1 MHRNPAQDSRCF
13 AVGPW
18 LPGQITLIPPPAS
31 VPLGENRLVT
41 PGLTAFELQRR
52 RVRYGSSMNPFV
64 DPNAN
69 GISPMP
75 QIISIG
81 QRSRLR
87 CQTESHDLAL
97 PVRCSSSPHATRI
110 AGRKAS
116 SEGRA

>member
-41 PGLTAFELQRR
+41 PRLTAVELQRR
-52 RVRYGSSMNPFV
+52 RVRYGSSMNPFM

-69 GISPMP
+69 GLSPMP

-81 QRSRLR
+81 QRSRLGLDCRVECR
-87 CQTESHDLAL
+87 CAHLVDLPFQSHD
-97 PVRCSSSPHATRI
+97 RI